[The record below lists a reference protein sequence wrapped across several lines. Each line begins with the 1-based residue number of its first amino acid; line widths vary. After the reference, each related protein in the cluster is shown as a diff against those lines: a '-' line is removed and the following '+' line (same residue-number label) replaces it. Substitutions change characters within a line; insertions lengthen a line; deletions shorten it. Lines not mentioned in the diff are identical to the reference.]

1 MWPRSA
7 ESNCKAARSIL
18 TASLTPRRSAW
29 VLPVLTVSNRWNCW
43 SAGLTRRSTRLRKTA
58 GTGPSWPGPTGN
70 SRLGRRP
77 RLDAV
82 VPGLQVSVLRLDTNI
97 HHPGEGYGGEG
108 IDVGRGKAVAADVIL
123 AFQVLVQE
131 VHELFHA
138 LPAFFAPLFNGRH
151 PVLEVAGGVL
161 EAHAGGH
168 EEIELQPAQPL
179 LHQGF
184 LGSGLAHQF
193 RGVRIGF
200 LKIPADG
207 YGFGN
212 AGAVIQFHHR
222 YFLHGVSGHEFR
234 CQVFTFFDVYLNK
247 LRLVQ
252 QAFLGHEHAH
262 SAGVGGRTGFE
273 NLHFVIVSRIENRL

>member
-77 RLDAV
+77 GLDAV
-82 VPGLQVSVLRLDTNI
+82 VPGLQVGLLRLDTDI
-97 HHPGEGYGGEG
+97 HHPGEGYGGKG
-108 IDVGRGKAVAADVIL
+108 IDIRRGKAVTADVIL

-138 LPAFFAPLFNGRH
+138 LPALFTPFPDRVH
-151 PVLEVAGGVL
+151 PVLEVADDVL
-161 EAHAGGH
+161 ETHAGGH

-184 LGSGLAHQF
+184 LGGRFAHQF
-193 RGVRIGF
+193 RGIRVGF
-200 LKIPADG
+200 FKIATDG
-207 YGFGN
+207 HGFGN
-212 AGAVIQFHHR
+212 AGAVVQFHHR
-222 YFLHGVSGHEFR
+222 DFLHGV
-234 CQVFTFFDVYLNK
+234 
-247 LRLVQ
+247 
-252 QAFLGHEHAH
+252 
-262 SAGVGGRTGFE
+262 
-273 NLHFVIVSRIENRL
+273 